1 MAVGSDRRRSCGGSW
16 MPPESLSAH
25 LLRRILRSRARGS
38 TRLAILLAQAS
49 PQWRE
54 APVQVGDSTVFVDLR
69 EASSHGLFVGQ
80 LPEESERRFLQRR
93 VGLGQVVVD
102 VGSHWGL
109 YTVQLASQVGPGGRV
124 FAFEPCPSVL
134 PCLRRTVA
142 ALPNVTLFPAAASDN
157 SGTTSFTVPPD
168 ASMASLADW
177 TGAGRR
183 VRTYAIETVRID
195 DLLQDGRI
203 WPADF
208 VKCDV
213 EGAEALVVRGAIKFL
228 NRPAAPVVML
238 EVNSRAAGAFGLKST
253 QALDCLAQLEA
264 ARYGFFALDG
274 GGRLVPL
281 SASPERA
288 WNVFAV
294 PARRAQWLE
303 AGC

>member
-1 MAVGSDRRRSCGGSW
+1 
-16 MPPESLSAH
+16 
-25 LLRRILRSRARGS
+25 
-38 TRLAILLAQAS
+38 
-49 PQWRE
+49 
-54 APVQVGDSTVFVDLR
+54 
-69 EASSHGLFVGQ
+69 
-80 LPEESERRFLQRR
+80 
-93 VGLGQVVVD
+93 
-102 VGSHWGL
+102 
-109 YTVQLASQVGPGGRV
+109 
-124 FAFEPCPSVL
+124 
-134 PCLRRTVA
+134 VA

-238 EVNSRAAGAFGLKST
+238 EVNSRAAEAFGLKST

>member
-1 MAVGSDRRRSCGGSW
+1 
-16 MPPESLSAH
+16 
-25 LLRRILRSRARGS
+25 
-38 TRLAILLAQAS
+38 
-49 PQWRE
+49 
-54 APVQVGDSTVFVDLR
+54 
-69 EASSHGLFVGQ
+69 
-80 LPEESERRFLQRR
+80 
-93 VGLGQVVVD
+93 
-102 VGSHWGL
+102 
-109 YTVQLASQVGPGGRV
+109 
-124 FAFEPCPSVL
+124 
-134 PCLRRTVA
+134 
-142 ALPNVTLFPAAASDN
+142 
-157 SGTTSFTVPPD
+157 
-168 ASMASLADW
+168 MASLADW

-281 SASPERA
+281 GASPERA